1 MGSFEEMAVSA
12 CEALIGAG
20 EASDP
25 EYVAVRTAEELERLC
40 DDIYG
45 ERDYPIVGLT
55 MRRESSEPILRA
67 SDIRGVVGPG
77 VRIYLL
83 TNEELLYEMQEL
95 VGSRAGLWSGAIR
108 IWWPG
113 VSARSDPGDHPLVVG
128 LEDEDYT
135 VTLEEFANEFDLS
148 RPRVRNRMRLVY
160 DSRAFL
166 ERQLHDSQGQ
176 NRRTHERLRDAQ
188 IECHRL
194 RTRAEVAE
202 AACLGALRPP
212 AVSE

>member
-1 MGSFEEMAVSA
+1 MGAFEEMASSA
-12 CEALIGAG
+12 RDALLGG

-45 ERDYPIVGLT
+45 ERAYPIVGLT
-55 MRRESSEPILRA
+55 MRRESSEPVLRA
-67 SDIRGVVGPG
+67 SDIRGVVGPE

-83 TNEELLYEMQEL
+83 TNEDLLYEMQEL
-95 VGSRAGLWSGAIR
+95 VGSRVGLWGGAIR

-113 VSARSDPGDHPLVVG
+113 VSVRSDPGDHPLVVG

-135 VTLEEFANEFDLS
+135 VTLEEFADEFDLT
-148 RPRVRNRMRLVY
+148 RPRVRSRMRLVE
-160 DSRAFL
+160 DSRGFL
-166 ERQLHDSQGQ
+166 ERQLQDSQEQ
-176 NRRTHERLRDAQ
+176 TRRTHERLRDAQ

-212 AVSE
+212 AVLE

>member
-1 MGSFEEMAVSA
+1 MGASEEMAAA
-12 CEALIGAG
+12 CDALSVGA

-25 EYVAVRTAEELERLC
+25 EYVVVRTGEELERLC
-40 DDIYG
+40 DDIYC

-55 MRRESSEPILRA
+55 LRRESNEPVLRA
-67 SDIRGVVGPG
+67 SDIRGVVGPE

-95 VGSRAGLWSGAIR
+95 VGSRTRLWSGAIR

-148 RPRVRNRMRLVY
+148 RPRVRRRLRLAE
-160 DSRAFL
+160 DSRGFL
-166 ERQLHDSQGQ
+166 ERQLHDSQEQ
-176 NRRTHERLRDAQ
+176 TRRAHERLRDVQ

-202 AACLGALRPP
+202 AARLGALRPP
-212 AVSE
+212 AEAE